1 MSQGLDVGLTAH
13 TYWVWK
19 RACHG
24 LGLEWER
31 LSTSVPDPRSAT
43 AWRQEVVV
51 ERFHASILRRL
62 AEKALAA
69 AEPGGAGAVWVAAG
83 GGQGHYLELDDL
95 LRTLRAH
102 REVTEC
108 QLLARTRDP
117 DSDIGPEPVR

>member
-1 MSQGLDVGLTAH
+1 MSSEPGIDVGLSAS

-19 RACHG
+19 RVCHG

-31 LSTSVPDPRSAT
+31 LSTSVADPRSPR
-43 AWRQEVVV
+43 AWRTEVVV

-69 AEPGGAGAVWVAAG
+69 GQPDGAGEVWRAAG
-83 GGQGHYLELDDL
+83 GGPGHYLELADL

-102 REVTEC
+102 REVTSC
-108 QLLARTRDP
+108 QLLARSQD
-117 DSDIGPEPVR
+117 EPPGGAAP